1 MPRRAVPKV
10 GAEPSHEVIDEGYAD
25 AFVQR
30 HMVGPC
36 RLLRALARVS
46 GGTRKTWHPDGI
58 EYHPKL
64 RALVALAHR
73 NDARERS
80 PLPQKIAQR

>member
-1 MPRRAVPKV
+1 VPRRAVPKV

-30 HMVGPC
+30 DMVSR

-64 RALVALAHR
+64 RALVALDHR

>member
-30 HMVGPC
+30 DMVSR